1 MANNLVGS
9 IDLVE
14 ILFTL
19 FWLFFFG
26 LVFYIQREGRRE
38 GFPVMH
44 ENPDGSVRLGPN
56 PDVVENKKVFLP
68 QHGGESAVPRPINMD
83 FDANIAAK
91 PAGRFPGAPYVPT
104 GDPLVDGVG
113 PAAWSEREDKPDLCY
128 NGDPRIVPMRN
139 NPTFHIDSRDTDPRG
154 KSVITAD
161 GKSVGSVTDCWIDL
175 PEPMIVYLEVALDES
190 VGTGN
195 VLVPFAFVDI
205 SKKRDTILV
214 EAVMAEQFAR
224 APRTKDSET
233 VTLLEED
240 KIQGYFGGGK
250 LLATPERSAPL
261 I

>member
-1 MANNLVGS
+1 
-9 IDLVE
+9 
-14 ILFTL
+14 
-19 FWLFFFG
+19 
-26 LVFYIQREGRRE
+26 
-38 GFPVMH
+38 
-44 ENPDGSVRLGPN
+44 
-56 PDVVENKKVFLP
+56 
-68 QHGGESAVPRPINMD
+68 
-83 FDANIAAK
+83 
-91 PAGRFPGAPYVPT
+91 
-104 GDPLVDGVG
+104 
-113 PAAWSEREDKPDLCY
+113 
-128 NGDPRIVPMRN
+128 MRN

-190 VGTGN
+190 VGTGS

-205 SKKRDTILV
+205 SKKRETILV
-214 EAVMAEQFAR
+214 SAVMAEQFAR